1 MLVYT
6 HTRTH
11 THAHIDIF
19 RIKMFLLLLYF
30 HFYREQDRNQRLH
43 EYLSTAF
50 NIPLE
55 NGEIE
60 LIKSNKYVL
69 TKDFAYKMLN
79 IHERKECGMPV
90 IIEGETGV
98 GKTFLLE
105 MLSLLWN
112 HSWTKHIYHQRDIVI
127 VSTVTHYY
135 YMVLTFFI

>member
-1 MLVYT
+1 MLI
-6 HTRTH
+6 
-11 THAHIDIF
+11 HIIIIITFYYCLIID
-19 RIKMFLLLLYF
+19 L
-30 HFYREQDRNQRLH
+30 YREQDKNQRLH
-43 EYLSTAF
+43 ENLSTAF
-50 NIPLE
+50 NIPLK

-79 IHERKECGMPV
+79 IHERKKCGVPV

-112 HSWTKHIYHQRDIVI
+112 HSWRKHIYHQRDIVM
-127 VSTVTHYY
+127 VSKTVIIMCMTMFVIWKKFYKNAS
-135 YMVLTFFI
+135 I

>member
-1 MLVYT
+1 MLV
-6 HTRTH
+6 
-11 THAHIDIF
+11 HIIIIVTFYYCLIID
-19 RIKMFLLLLYF
+19 L
-30 HFYREQDRNQRLH
+30 YREHDKNQRLH

-60 LIKSNKYVL
+60 LIKSKKYVL

-79 IHERKECGMPV
+79 IHERKKCGMPV

-112 HSWTKHIYHQRDIVI
+112 YSWTKHIYHQRDIVM
-127 VSTVTHYY
+127 VSETVIIMCMT
-135 YMVLTFFI
+135 MFVQLMI